1 MIELGKKFTKPAYFQ
16 DIRKLLDEKSLDFV
30 TIATPNHWHSLA
42 AIWAMQAGKDVYV
55 EKPISHNVSEG
66 RRVVQTAA
74 KYQRI
79 CQAGTQSRS
88 SPGLVEAVAY
98 LKAGKLGEVKLARGP
113 LLQTARFDRATREII
128 AIPKEV
134 DYNLWSGP
142 APIKPLTR
150 PRFHYDWHWQW
161 DYGNGDM
168 GNQGIHQM
176 DIARW
181 GLGLNT
187 LADSMLSYGGRFSY
201 EDAGETPN
209 TEVSVLEFGPE
220 KTIVF
225 EVRGLK
231 TEDLKGAK
239 VGVIFYG
246 TEGYMVS
253 PDYNGASVF
262 DLNGKLIKSWR
273 QGGDHFGNFFER
285 GAKPK
290 SRQLACPNSGR
301 TFVERALPSRQHL
314 VPARR
319 TAQQWRSPREA
330 EEHEVQRRRAGNA
343 RSGRDAFVG
352 QQGAGRRGST
362 VPRRRTLG
370 VRSRERN
377 V

>member
-1 MIELGKKFTKPAYFQ
+1 M
-16 DIRKLLDEKSLDFV
+16 
-30 TIATPNHWHSLA
+30 
-42 AIWAMQAGKDVYV
+42 
-55 EKPISHNVSEG
+55 
-66 RRVVQTAA
+66 
-74 KYQRI
+74 
-79 CQAGTQSRS
+79 
-88 SPGLVEAVAY
+88 AY
-98 LKAGKLGEVKLARGP
+98 LKAGKLGQVKLARGLCYKP
-113 LLQTARFDRATREII
+113 RGSIGPRGNYP
-128 AIPKEV
+128 IPKEV

-201 EDAGETPN
+201 VDAGETPN

-273 QGGDHFGNFFER
+273 QGGRSFRQFLQR
-285 GAKPK
+285 RAKPK
-290 SRQLACPNSGR
+290 GQQLACPDSGR
-301 TFVERALPSRQHL
+301 AFVERRFAISATSRIGS
-314 VPARR
+314 ASR
-319 TAQQWRSPREA
+319 TAMAKPLRS
-330 EEHEVQRRRAGNA
+330 
-343 RSGRDAFVG
+343 
-352 QQGAGRRGST
+352 
-362 VPRRRTLG
+362 
-370 VRSRERN
+370 
-377 V
+377 